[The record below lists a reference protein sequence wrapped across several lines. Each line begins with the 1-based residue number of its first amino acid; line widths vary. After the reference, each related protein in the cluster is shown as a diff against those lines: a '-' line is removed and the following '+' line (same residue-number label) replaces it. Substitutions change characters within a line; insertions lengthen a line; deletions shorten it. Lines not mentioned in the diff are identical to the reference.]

1 MTGATAIPLPVSGPE
16 SCCERCRELL
26 DADDLFCPNCGHESP
41 VRPGDEERP
50 AERTEVQCFE
60 CSGCGAQMTWS
71 LDVQGLRCAFCGRTT
86 LEPRP
91 PLSIPS
97 PRFVVPFALDR
108 SRAEAIFREWLGSDL
123 FRPTDLTTRS
133 SVTEMRGV
141 YLPFWSFEL
150 DCHAYWTADSSA
162 TPRSAK
168 ASWAPY
174 SGEHRGRYRQIV
186 VPASDALTP
195 EELRAI
201 GAGDLTE
208 ATPFAPEVLA
218 EHPAEAFAITR
229 KKARRLAAA
238 EFEQIV
244 RRDCSALVPGDSQR
258 NLRINPLFSGVVASA
273 ALFPVWILA
282 FEYRGKVH
290 RFLVNGRSGKAD
302 GTAPL
307 SVWKISAV
315 ALLGLL
321 ALAVTVLLLQR

>member
-1 MTGATAIPLPVSGPE
+1 MTGAVLPLPAPGTGL
-16 SCCERCRELL
+16 CCERCRELL

-41 VRPGDEERP
+41 VRPGEEERP

-60 CSGCGAQMTWS
+60 CSGCGAQLTWS
-71 LDVQGLRCAFCGRTT
+71 LAVQGLRCAFCGRTT

-97 PRFVVPFALDR
+97 PRFVVPFGLDR
-108 SRAEAIFREWLGSDL
+108 SHAEAIFREWLGSDL

-133 SVTEMRGV
+133 SLTEMRGV

-150 DCHAYWTADSSA
+150 ECHAYWTADSSA
-162 TPRSAK
+162 TPRSAD

-174 SGEHRGRYRQIV
+174 FGEHRGRYQHIV
-186 VPASDALTP
+186 VPASNALTP
-195 EELRAI
+195 GEIEAI
-201 GAGDLTE
+201 GAGDL
-208 ATPFAPEVLA
+208 AAAAAFAPEILA
-218 EHPAEAFAITR
+218 EHPAETFSITR
-229 KKARRLAAA
+229 KAARRIAAA
-238 EFEQIV
+238 QFEQLV
-244 RRDCSALVPGDSQR
+244 RSDCSALVPEGRQR
-258 NLRINPLFSGVVASA
+258 NLKINPLFTGVVASA

-282 FEYRGKVH
+282 FEYRGEIH
-290 RFLVNGRSGKAD
+290 RFLVNGQTGKAD

-321 ALAVTVLLLQR
+321 ALLVTILLLQR